1 MLGFRAESG
10 MSLEKSTTDVNSQRR
25 WREDH
30 QPLLLCGNLLC
41 GNEWKIQRP
50 TVFALGLNLDEYL
63 LLAHN
68 LDDLSDVR
76 TRLL

>member
-30 QPLLLCGNLLC
+30 QPLLLCGN
-41 GNEWKIQRP
+41 EWKMQRP
-50 TVFALGLNLDEYL
+50 TVFALGLNLNENL
-63 LLAHN
+63 LFTHD
-68 LDDLSDVR
+68 LDDLSDVG